1 MRCPFSPLA
10 QALHASGQSVS
21 AWFADGAAG
30 ASLPGVPNVDLK
42 QALALR
48 PRAVFSAA
56 NWVPPFIAGAKV
68 QVFHG
73 FNVQKRDSARGHFR
87 VRRPVRPV
95 LHAGAGDD
103 GAVPRPRR
111 APGPF
116 RGGADRLAELDPLFR
131 DDGGASAALRAPA
144 AGRPVILFGSTFTER
159 LSAAPHLY
167 DHIAA
172 DIARGERYWLLT
184 LHPKCSE
191 ELFAR
196 YRALA
201 GDNAAFIEPEQ
212 VMAAQRA
219 ADVLVSDTSSI
230 VSEFVVQYK
239 PVVTFRNRVP
249 QPHMIDFDDATR
261 LPAMLDR
268 ALSPEPAL
276 VAQIQQYADSIHPY
290 RDGYSS
296 ERVIAATEDFLAGEL
311 GTLKRKPFGAWTR
324 GLQIRRD
331 LGYWGPSARTLE
343 PTVGRLRRSTSAGAG
358 APGPRSSAHAPRAPR
373 RRADTQAQGDA
384 ATGAGGIQPHAGG
397 SQQAIQRER
406 QA

>member
-1 MRCPFSPLA
+1 MMAEYLLFATERYALPILAPLA

-30 ASLPGVPNVDLK
+30 GSLPGVPNVDLT

-87 VRRPVRPV
+87 VRGLFDLYCTQGP
-95 LHAGAGDD
+95 ATTE
-103 GAVPRPRR
+103 
-111 APGPF
+111 PF
-116 RGGADRLAELDPLFR
+116 RDLAARQGHFAVAQTGWPKLDPLFR

-167 DHIAA
+167 EHIAA

-191 ELFAR
+191 EMFAR

-249 QPHMIDFDDATR
+249 QPHMIDFDDATQ

-311 GTLKRKPFGAWTR
+311 GPLKRKPFGAWTR

-331 LGYWGPSARTLE
+331 LGYWGPSKR
-343 PTVGRLRRSTSAGAG
+343 
-358 APGPRSSAHAPRAPR
+358 
-373 RRADTQAQGDA
+373 
-384 ATGAGGIQPHAGG
+384 
-397 SQQAIQRER
+397 
-406 QA
+406 